1 MHAIASS
8 IYRHDMVTVMLLTNS
23 TAGARELIMD
33 GSSSYLIYT
42 VYFILLASSTCP
54 LIKTDLEKSSNIHA
68 EDEIRMQIYDSIPV
82 TSQDVKYTFSK
93 RAGDAGKRR
102 MLHLRH

>member
-1 MHAIASS
+1 
-8 IYRHDMVTVMLLTNS
+8 MVTVMLLTNS
-23 TAGARELIMD
+23 TARELIMD
-33 GSSSYLIYT
+33 GSSSYLFYP
-42 VYFILLASSTCP
+42 VFFIPLASSTFP

-68 EDEIRMQIYDSIPV
+68 EDEIRMKIYDSISV
-82 TSQDVKYTFSK
+82 TSQDVKHTFSK